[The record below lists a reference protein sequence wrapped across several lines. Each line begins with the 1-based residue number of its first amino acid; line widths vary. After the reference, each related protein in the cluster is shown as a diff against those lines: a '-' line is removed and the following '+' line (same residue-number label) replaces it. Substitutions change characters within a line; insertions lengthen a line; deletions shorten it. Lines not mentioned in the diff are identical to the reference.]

1 MLILGRVCKALSLM
15 PSNTSLLAVG
25 NGLEFSGVFLCTLQ
39 EIAKRKLPDTNATKL
54 ESACKMVEGTAR
66 SLGLVVVD

>member
-1 MLILGRVCKALSLM
+1 LEQRFGPLLTTDRQHVV
-15 PSNTSLLAVG
+15 LAVAP
-25 NGLEFSGVFLCTLQ
+25 Q